1 MSAQRLKPE
10 GGAYLDRGRDGANKM
25 RGIQVLMARSQ
36 VSSRDLSGTK
46 TPDLDELIN
55 KQSMVNSQ
63 A

>member
-10 GGAYLDRGRDGANKM
+10 GGAYLDRDRDG
-25 RGIQVLMARSQ
+25 GVQVLMARSQ

-55 KQSMVNSQ
+55 KQSVVKNQ